1 MWWQIV
7 SAVGSIALA
16 VPAATIGVLAF
27 RRSSHADDVEER
39 VRAIEADASSRVS
52 AAEVG
57 LKYLERSLA
66 AQQVTITRQEGEI
79 GELRGQLKDCRGERE
94 ALADQMAELRGRLP

>member
-1 MWWQIV
+1 MWWQII
-7 SAVGSIALA
+7 SAVGSVALA

-66 AQQVTITRQEGEI
+66 AQQETITRQSGEI
-79 GELRGQLKDCRGERE
+79 GELRGLLRDCRHERE
-94 ALADQMAELRGRLP
+94 GLAGQIADLRGRMP